1 MRSRIWICSLTAG
14 ALLAAGAVAPAYA
27 AENTATDSS
36 HSVTIPQ
43 AAGDGRDA
51 TAAAHVHTMANMPDM
66 VAAANGMAN
75 MHEAMMTHHHPV
87 GPATPGR
94 DHGKAEE

>member
-27 AENTATDSS
+27 AESIAADGG

-51 TAAAHVHTMANMPDM
+51 TVAAHVHTMPDM
-66 VAAANGMAN
+66 AAATIGMAN

-94 DHGKAEE
+94 EHGKAEE